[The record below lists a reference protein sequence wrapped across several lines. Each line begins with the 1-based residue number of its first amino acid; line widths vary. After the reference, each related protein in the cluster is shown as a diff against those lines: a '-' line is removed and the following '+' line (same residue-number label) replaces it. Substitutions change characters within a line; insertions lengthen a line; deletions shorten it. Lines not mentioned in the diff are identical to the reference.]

1 VLPRV
6 DQEVEIK
13 CATLT
18 TPITESAVYRG
29 SKRTCF
35 FITQM
40 PLNTGNAARRRPVLG
55 VSWSNQL
62 RSVTMKKRIALV
74 LGSGGAR
81 GYAHIGVIEELERRG
96 YDIACIAGCSMGAVV
111 GGIYAAGKLRQYR
124 EWIESLDYLD
134 VLRLVDVS
142 FRLGAIRGEKVFGQI
157 REIVGEIN
165 IEDLRIPYTAV
176 ATDLTNQQEIWFQ
189 EGCLH
194 QAMRASAAIPSLF
207 TPVIQGDRVLVD
219 GGLLNPLPIVPV
231 VSSHCDLIVAVNLNS
246 TTQGHYQL
254 PVIERP
260 PAVKR
265 RFDHMISS
273 LGSRLPFRR
282 KLDANGG
289 DVLRLPQ
296 NSLKASAAP
305 IENPW
310 LTSEPADPQGQQSA
324 ASPQGER
331 APKSATGSIIVDNV
345 GPASLLDLINQ
356 SFEVMQTSLAQYK
369 IAGYPPD
376 ILINVPKRVCR
387 FFEFYKAPELIA
399 LGREI
404 ASDTLDRYEAD
415 HRSGN

>member
-1 VLPRV
+1 
-6 DQEVEIK
+6 
-13 CATLT
+13 
-18 TPITESAVYRG
+18 
-29 SKRTCF
+29 
-35 FITQM
+35 M
-40 PLNTGNAARRRPVLG
+40 N
-55 VSWSNQL
+55 
-62 RSVTMKKRIALV
+62 KRIALV

-96 YDIACIAGCSMGAVV
+96 YNIACIAGCSMGAVV
-111 GGIYAAGKLRQYR
+111 GGIYAAGKLDEYR
-124 EWIESLDYLD
+124 DWIQSLDYLD

-157 REIVGEIN
+157 RNIVGEIN

-176 ATDLTNQQEIWFQ
+176 ATDLTHQQEIWFQ

-207 TPVIQGDRVLVD
+207 TPVMQGNRMLVD

-231 VSSHCDLIVAVNLNS
+231 VSSHCDLIIAVNLNS
-246 TTQGHYQL
+246 TSQNNYQL
-254 PVIERP
+254 PVIQRP
-260 PAVKR
+260 AAFKS
-265 RFDHMISS
+265 RFEHVMNS
-273 LGSRLPFRR
+273 LGSHIPFRN
-282 KLDANGG
+282 KHAEQLLN
-289 DVLRLPQ
+289 LEQEMLKPLIEPLEELP
-296 NSLKASAAP
+296 NPWIESARPKAQQPAAAP
-305 IENPW
+305 
-310 LTSEPADPQGQQSA
+310 TSEG
-324 ASPQGER
+324 
-331 APKSATGSIIVDNV
+331 APKSATGSFIIDNV

-404 ASDTLDRYEAD
+404 ASDTLDRYEAEQRP
-415 HRSGN
+415 HS

>member
-1 VLPRV
+1 VRKNSHLP
-6 DQEVEIK
+6 QWSVEK
-13 CATLT
+13 T
-18 TPITESAVYRG
+18 THSAHRTTSAIEARPSMSALLNLVRRG
-29 SKRTCF
+29 RF
-35 FITQM
+35 
-40 PLNTGNAARRRPVLG
+40 
-55 VSWSNQL
+55 
-62 RSVTMKKRIALV
+62 MKKRIALV

-81 GYAHIGVIEELERRG
+81 GYAHIGVIQELERRG

-111 GGIYAAGKLRQYR
+111 GGIYAAGKLDEYR
-124 EWIESLDYLD
+124 DWIESLDYLD

-157 REIVGEIN
+157 RKIVGEIN

-207 TPVIQGDRVLVD
+207 TPVMQGNRMLVD
-219 GGLLNPLPIVPV
+219 GGILNPLPIVPV
-231 VSSHCDLIVAVNLNS
+231 VSSHCDLIIAVNLNS
-246 TTQGHYQL
+246 TNQRHYQM
-254 PVIERP
+254 PVIQRP
-260 PAVKR
+260 AAFKS
-265 RFDHMISS
+265 RFDSLINS
-273 LGSRLPFRR
+273 LGSKMPFRR
-282 KLDANGG
+282 SQAEKLLILEKEALMAEAADINPWIESA
-289 DVLRLPQ
+289 DPEAQ
-296 NSLKASAAP
+296 QPAAAP
-305 IENPW
+305 
-310 LTSEPADPQGQQSA
+310 
-324 ASPQGER
+324 ER
-331 APKSATGSIIVDNV
+331 EGAPKSATGSFIIDNV

-404 ASDTLDRYEAD
+404 ARDTLDRYENERD
-415 HRSGN
+415 S

>member
-1 VLPRV
+1 M
-6 DQEVEIK
+6 
-13 CATLT
+13 
-18 TPITESAVYRG
+18 S
-29 SKRTCF
+29 
-35 FITQM
+35 
-40 PLNTGNAARRRPVLG
+40 
-55 VSWSNQL
+55 
-62 RSVTMKKRIALV
+62 KRIALV

-96 YDIACIAGCSMGAVV
+96 YEIACIAGCSMGAVV
-111 GGIYAAGKLRQYR
+111 GGIYAAGKLHHYR
-124 EWIESLDYLD
+124 DWIESLDYLD

-165 IEDLRIPYTAV
+165 IEDLAIPYTAV

-207 TPVIQGDRVLVD
+207 TPVMQGSRMLVD

-231 VSSHCDLIVAVNLNS
+231 VSSHCDLIVAVNLNA
-246 TTQGHYQL
+246 THQQHYSL

-260 PAVKR
+260 PAVKK
-265 RFDHMISS
+265 RFDLLLGSI
-273 LGSRLPFRR
+273 GSRLPFRR
-282 KLDANGG
+282 
-289 DVLRLPQ
+289 RLEG
-296 NSLKASAAP
+296 SESALPGEEAQAAAF
-305 IENPW
+305 NPW
-310 LTSEPADPQGQQSA
+310 LNEPSADPQGQQA
-324 ASPQGER
+324 AAAPEKPG
-331 APKSATGSIIVDNV
+331 APKSATGAIVIDNV

-404 ASDTLDRYEAD
+404 ARDTLDRYEGEK
-415 HRSGN
+415 R

>member
-1 VLPRV
+1 
-6 DQEVEIK
+6 
-13 CATLT
+13 
-18 TPITESAVYRG
+18 
-29 SKRTCF
+29 
-35 FITQM
+35 
-40 PLNTGNAARRRPVLG
+40 
-55 VSWSNQL
+55 
-62 RSVTMKKRIALV
+62 MKKRIALV

-81 GYAHIGVIEELERRG
+81 GYAHIGVIEELEKRD
-96 YDIACIAGCSMGAVV
+96 YEIACIAGCSMGAVV
-111 GGIYAAGKLRQYR
+111 GGIYAAGKLGQYR

-157 REIVGEIN
+157 RDIVGEID

-207 TPVIQGDRVLVD
+207 TPVMQGGRMLVD

-231 VSSHCDLIVAVNLNS
+231 VSSHCDLIVAVNLNA
-246 TTQGHYQL
+246 THQQHYQL

-260 PAVKR
+260 PAVKK
-265 RFDHMISS
+265 RFDLLINS

-282 KLDANGG
+282 KPDTTGVTAITADAS
-289 DVLRLPQ
+289 
-296 NSLKASAAP
+296 SLKTAAARVP
-305 IENPW
+305 SPW
-310 LTSEPADPQGQQSA
+310 LGEASADPQGQQPA
-324 ASPQGER
+324 AGPQAEG
-331 APKSATGSIIVDNV
+331 APKSASGSVIIDNV

-404 ASDTLDRYEAD
+404 ASDTLDRYERD
-415 HRSGN
+415 QR

>member
-1 VLPRV
+1 
-6 DQEVEIK
+6 
-13 CATLT
+13 
-18 TPITESAVYRG
+18 
-29 SKRTCF
+29 
-35 FITQM
+35 
-40 PLNTGNAARRRPVLG
+40 
-55 VSWSNQL
+55 
-62 RSVTMKKRIALV
+62 MKKRVALV

-81 GYAHIGVIEELERRG
+81 GYAHIGVIEEIERRG
-96 YDIACIAGCSMGAVV
+96 YEIGCVAGCSMGAVV
-111 GGIYAAGKLRQYR
+111 GGIYAAGKLDEYR
-124 EWIESLDYLD
+124 NWIESLDYLD

-157 REIVGEIN
+157 RKIVGELN

-207 TPVIQGDRVLVD
+207 TPVVQGNRMLVD

-231 VSSHCDLIVAVNLNS
+231 VSSHCDLIIAVNLNS
-246 TTQGHYQL
+246 TNQKQYQL

-260 PAVKR
+260 AAFKM
-265 RFDHMISS
+265 RFDALLNS
-273 LGSRLPFRR
+273 LGSHLPFRR
-282 KLDANGG
+282 KQAEALLQLERETLKPTAAI
-289 DVLRLPQ
+289 LP
-296 NSLKASAAP
+296 
-305 IENPW
+305 NPW
-310 LTSEPADPQGQQSA
+310 LADAAAPSVQQPAAAPQEDG
-324 ASPQGER
+324 
-331 APKSATGSIIVDNV
+331 APSSATGSVIIDNV

-399 LGREI
+399 LGRLI
-404 ASDTLDRYEAD
+404 ARDTLDNYE
-415 HRSGN
+415 REKR